1 MGKCGLQSLL
11 VWEKKQR
18 EKKIPAVVFTATKR
32 ELISEIRETL
42 AGYPD
47 HIVEE
52 NIKMALELMP

>member
-1 MGKCGLQSLL
+1 MEKCGLQSLL
-11 VWEKKQR
+11 AWEKKQR
-18 EKKIPAVVFTATKR
+18 EKTPAVVFTATKR
-32 ELISEIRETL
+32 ELISEIREAL